1 MAYREKVWNANVLT
15 DLLSTYLT
23 HGAQE
28 REKYYQAELKKK
40 PTFKA
45 FGDELLKYDSAGN
58 FVEVARRKDPTT
70 KPLDT
75 LYPVGEGQP
84 VMTRQVGS
92 QTQYINPA
100 TSKWEI
106 MPPDVLSGYKTDVP
120 KVDPTLPYVTWNRK
134 KDDGTFEEVSVVKG
148 QQPQGENWSVG
159 QAPKDPT
166 PAYKPGQHKTF
177 TVGGETITGEYT
189 GLDTDKVGEAVGF
202 KQVATA
208 PRFKPEAKAYKV
220 GELKEIKVG
229 DNIVTAVY
237 TGLDTDKVG
246 EAPGWKEAETAP
258 RFKADSPAHKV
269 GDFEV
274 FEIGNRKVK
283 ARFTGLDTD
292 KVGDAPGWSQV
303 SSAPRFKE
311 GFAVWNRINPDTGL
325 PEEQTLKDTE
335 RPTEGKGWNLGK
347 AGDPL
352 SFVTWNKLN
361 SDGTYSE
368 KSEKR
373 GHRPAGEG
381 WTEGQAPSAS
391 VDLADYRTRKKEV
404 LRMARAERDHLK
416 DIKDEK
422 VDMLGLR
429 PSLPWDPDTMLPAM
443 KYYNAVL
450 KDPDKWM
457 EENEGLPVYGRI
469 EKGED
474 IPKFKFNTPNPA
486 QVIE

>member
-58 FVEVARRKDPTT
+58 FVGVERTKDPTT

-100 TSKWEI
+100 TSQWEI

-120 KVDPTLPYVTWNRK
+120 KAFKP
-134 KDDGTFEEVSVVKG
+134 E
-148 QQPQGENWSVG
+148 
-159 QAPKDPT
+159 T
-166 PAYKPGQHKTF
+166 PAHKLGELQKF
-177 TVGGETITGEYT
+177 EVGGEIIRGEYT
-189 GLDTDKVGEAVGF
+189 GLDTDKVGEAS
-202 KQVATA
+202 
-208 PRFKPEAKAYKV
+208 
-220 GELKEIKVG
+220 
-229 DNIVTAVY
+229 
-237 TGLDTDKVG
+237 
-246 EAPGWKEAETAP
+246 GWKQAETAP

-325 PEEQTLKDTE
+325 PEERTLKDTE
-335 RPTEGKGWNLGK
+335 RPSAEEGWNLGK

-352 SFVTWNKLN
+352 SYVTWNKLN
-361 SDGTYSE
+361 ADGTYSE
-368 KSEKR
+368 ISEKR
-373 GHRPAGEG
+373 GYRPTGAG

-391 VDLADYRTRKKEV
+391 INLTDYRTRKREV

-429 PSLPWDPDTMLPAM
+429 PSLPWDQDTMLPAI

-469 EKGED
+469 EKGEE
-474 IPKFKFNTPNPA
+474 IPKFKFNTQNPVP
-486 QVIE
+486 VIK

>member
-45 FGDELLKYDSAGN
+45 FGDELLKYDSYGN
-58 FVEVARRKDPTT
+58 FIGVERRKDPTT

-75 LYPVGEGQP
+75 LYPVGDGQP

-100 TSKWEI
+100 TSQWEI

-120 KVDPTLPYVTWNRK
+120 KAFKP
-134 KDDGTFEEVSVVKG
+134 E
-148 QQPQGENWSVG
+148 
-159 QAPKDPT
+159 T
-166 PAYKPGQHKTF
+166 PAHKLGELQKF
-177 TVGGETITGEYT
+177 EVGGEIIRGEYT
-189 GLDTDKVGEAVGF
+189 GLDTDKVGEAVGW
-202 KQVATA
+202 KPVTTA
-208 PRFKPEAKAYKV
+208 PRFKADSPAYKV
-220 GELKEIKVG
+220 GELEEIKVG

-246 EAPGWKEAETAP
+246 EASGWKQAETAP

-325 PEEQTLKDTE
+325 PEERTLKDTE
-335 RPTEGKGWNLGK
+335 RPSAEEGWNLGK

-352 SFVTWNKLN
+352 SYVTWNKLN
-361 SDGTYSE
+361 ADGTYSE
-368 KSEKR
+368 ISEKR
-373 GHRPAGEG
+373 GYRPTGAG

-391 VDLADYRTRKKEV
+391 INLTDYRTRKREV

-429 PSLPWDPDTMLPAM
+429 PSLPWDPDTMLPAI

-469 EKGED
+469 EKGEE
-474 IPKFKFNTPNPA
+474 IPKFKFNTQNPVP
-486 QVIE
+486 VIK